1 MFGSIKEILDKCES
15 EGKEFWR
22 VILEDDMSDRNVDGN
37 ESAEKMRELWDA
49 MYQAAKGYD
58 GGIKSAS
65 GLSGGDGKKMEEY
78 IKTHECLCGDFMG
91 KVITEALKMGESNA
105 CMKRIVAAPTAGA
118 CGVMPAILVPYYE
131 RMILQNINVEDNGNN
146 AKNNI
151 TTDYGDNKSNN
162 ITTDNA
168 EQKDKDIKAKKEAD
182 EKIIKALYV
191 AAGIGEVIA
200 RRASISGARGGCQ
213 AEIGSASAMAAGA
226 LTYLQGGNEQQIADS
241 VAMALKNLLGLV
253 CDPVAGLVEVPC
265 VKRNVVGAVNAV
277 SSSQMASAGI
287 KSRIPVDEVID
298 AMAYVGDK
306 MDESLKETGIGGLAG
321 TVSGKEI
328 AGRVL

>member
-1 MFGSIKEILDKCES
+1 MAGSFGELSLRMICQ
-15 EGKEFWR
+15 
-22 VILEDDMSDRNVDGN
+22 DRNVDEN
-37 ESAEKMRELWDA
+37 ESAQKMRELWDA

-58 GGIKSAS
+58 GSIKSAS

-131 RMILQNINVEDNGNN
+131 RMILQNINVEDN

-168 EQKDKDIKAKKEAD
+168 EQKDKDTKAKKEAD

-306 MDESLKETGIGGLAG
+306 MDESLKETGVGGLAG

>member
-15 EGKEFWR
+15 DGREFWR
-22 VILEDDMSDRNVDGN
+22 VILEDDMSDRNVDEN
-37 ESAEKMRELWDA
+37 ESAQKMRELWDA

-58 GGIKSAS
+58 GSIKSAS

-78 IKTHECLCGDFMG
+78 IKTHECLCGEFMG

-131 RMILQNINVEDNGNN
+131 RMILQNINVEDN

-168 EQKDKDIKAKKEAD
+168 EQKDKDTKAKKEAD

-200 RRASISGARGGCQ
+200 RRASISGARGVCQ

-306 MDESLKETGIGGLAG
+306 MDESLKETGVGGLAG

>member
-1 MFGSIKEILDKCES
+1 
-15 EGKEFWR
+15 
-22 VILEDDMSDRNVDGN
+22 MSDRNVDEN
-37 ESAEKMRELWDA
+37 ESAQKMRELWDA

-58 GGIKSAS
+58 GSIKSAS

-131 RMILQNINVEDNGNN
+131 RMILQNINVEDN
-146 AKNNI
+146 AENNI

-168 EQKDKDIKAKKEAD
+168 EQKDKDTKAKKEAD

-213 AEIGSASAMAAGA
+213 AEIGSASAMAAAA

-241 VAMALKNLLGLV
+241 VAMALKNLLGLA

-306 MDESLKETGIGGLAG
+306 MDESLKETGVGGLAG

>member
-15 EGKEFWR
+15 DGREFWR
-22 VILEDDMSDRNVDGN
+22 VILEDDMSDRNVDEN
-37 ESAEKMRELWDA
+37 ESAQKMRELWDA

-58 GGIKSAS
+58 GSIKSAS

-105 CMKRIVAAPTAGA
+105 CMKRIVAAPTVGA

-131 RMILQNINVEDNGNN
+131 RMILQNINVEDN
-146 AKNNI
+146 AENNI

-168 EQKDKDIKAKKEAD
+168 EQKDKDTKAKKEAD

-241 VAMALKNLLGLV
+241 VAMALKNLLGLA

-306 MDESLKETGIGGLAG
+306 MDESLKETGVGGLAG

>member
-15 EGKEFWR
+15 DGREFWR
-22 VILEDDMSDRNVDGN
+22 VILEDDMSDRNVDEN
-37 ESAEKMRELWDA
+37 ESAQKMRELWDA

-58 GGIKSAS
+58 GSIKSAS

-78 IKTHECLCGDFMG
+78 IKTHECLCGEFMG

-131 RMILQNINVEDNGNN
+131 RMILQNINVEDN

-168 EQKDKDIKAKKEAD
+168 EQKDKDTKAKKEAD

-306 MDESLKETGIGGLAG
+306 MDESLKETGVGGLAG
-321 TVSGKEI
+321 TVSGTEI

>member
-15 EGKEFWR
+15 DGKEFWR
-22 VILEDDMSDRNVDGN
+22 VILEDDMSDRNVDEN
-37 ESAEKMRELWDA
+37 ESAGKMRELWDA

-58 GGIKSAS
+58 GSIKSAS

-78 IKTHECLCGDFMG
+78 IKTHECLCGEFMG

-131 RMILQNINVEDNGNN
+131 RMISQNINVEDN

-168 EQKDKDIKAKKEAD
+168 EQKDKDTKAKKEAD

-306 MDESLKETGIGGLAG
+306 MDESLKETGVGGLAG

>member
-15 EGKEFWR
+15 EGREFWR
-22 VILEDDMSDRNVDGN
+22 VILEDDMSDRNVDEN
-37 ESAEKMRELWDA
+37 ESAQKMRELWDA

-58 GGIKSAS
+58 GSIKSAS

-78 IKTHECLCGDFMG
+78 IKTHECLCGEFMG

-131 RMILQNINVEDNGNN
+131 RMILQNINVEDN

-168 EQKDKDIKAKKEAD
+168 EQKDKDTKAKKEAD

-306 MDESLKETGIGGLAG
+306 MDESLKETGVGGLAG

-328 AGRVL
+328 TGRVL

>member
-15 EGKEFWR
+15 DGMEFWR
-22 VILEDDMSDRNVDGN
+22 VILEDDMSDRNVDEN
-37 ESAEKMRELWDA
+37 ESAGKMRELWDA

-58 GGIKSAS
+58 GSIKSAS

-131 RMILQNINVEDNGNN
+131 RMILQNINVEDN

-168 EQKDKDIKAKKEAD
+168 EQKDKDTKAKKEAD

-241 VAMALKNLLGLV
+241 VAMALKNLLGLA

-306 MDESLKETGIGGLAG
+306 MDESLKETGVGGLAG

>member
-15 EGKEFWR
+15 EGREFWR
-22 VILEDDMSDRNVDGN
+22 VILEDDMSDRNVDEN
-37 ESAEKMRELWDA
+37 ESAQKMRELWDA

-58 GGIKSAS
+58 GSIKSAS

-78 IKTHECLCGDFMG
+78 IKTHECLCGEFMG

-131 RMILQNINVEDNGNN
+131 RMILQNINVEDN

-168 EQKDKDIKAKKEAD
+168 EQKDKDTKAKKEAD

-191 AAGIGEVIA
+191 VAGIGEVIA

-277 SSSQMASAGI
+277 SSSQMAAAGI
-287 KSRIPVDEVID
+287 KSRITVDEVID

-306 MDESLKETGIGGLAG
+306 MDESLKETGVGGLAG

>member
-15 EGKEFWR
+15 DGREFWR
-22 VILEDDMSDRNVDGN
+22 VILEDDMLDRNVDEN
-37 ESAEKMRELWDA
+37 ESAQKMRELWDA

-58 GGIKSAS
+58 GSIKSAS

-131 RMILQNINVEDNGNN
+131 RMILQNINVEDN

-168 EQKDKDIKAKKEAD
+168 EQKDKDTKAKKEAD

-306 MDESLKETGIGGLAG
+306 MDESLKETGVGGLAG

>member
-15 EGKEFWR
+15 DGREFWR
-22 VILEDDMSDRNVDGN
+22 VILEDDMSDRNVDEN
-37 ESAEKMRELWDA
+37 ESAQKMRELWDA

-58 GGIKSAS
+58 GSIKSAS

-91 KVITEALKMGESNA
+91 KVITEALEMGESNA

-131 RMILQNINVEDNGNN
+131 RMILQNINVEDN

-168 EQKDKDIKAKKEAD
+168 EQKDKDTKAKKEAD

-306 MDESLKETGIGGLAG
+306 MDESLKETGVGGLAG

>member
-15 EGKEFWR
+15 EGREFWR
-22 VILEDDMSDRNVDGN
+22 VILEDDMSDRNVDEN
-37 ESAEKMRELWDA
+37 ESAQKMRELWDA

-58 GGIKSAS
+58 GSIKSAS

-78 IKTHECLCGDFMG
+78 IKTHECLCGEFMG

-131 RMILQNINVEDNGNN
+131 RMILQNINVEDN

-168 EQKDKDIKAKKEAD
+168 EQKDKDTKAKKEAD

-253 CDPVAGLVEVPC
+253 CDPVGGLVEYPC
-265 VKRNVVGAVNAV
+265 QNRNAAGVANALV
-277 SSSQMASAGI
+277 AAEMALAGI
-287 KSRIPVDEVID
+287 TQLIPLDEMITI
-298 AMAYVGDK
+298 MYTVGK
-306 MDESLKETGIGGLAG
+306 KLPAELRETALGGCA
-321 TVSGKEI
+321 TAPSACEACHI
-328 AGRVL
+328 CN

>member
-15 EGKEFWR
+15 DGREFWR
-22 VILEDDMSDRNVDGN
+22 VILEDDMSDRNVDEN
-37 ESAEKMRELWDA
+37 ESAQKMRELWDA

-58 GGIKSAS
+58 GSIKSAS

-131 RMILQNINVEDNGNN
+131 RMILQNINVEDN
-146 AKNNI
+146 AENNI

-168 EQKDKDIKAKKEAD
+168 EQKDKDTKAKKEAD

-241 VAMALKNLLGLV
+241 VTMALKNLLGLA

-306 MDESLKETGIGGLAG
+306 MDESLKETGVGGLAG

>member
-15 EGKEFWR
+15 DGREFWR
-22 VILEDDMSDRNVDGN
+22 VILEDDMSDRNVDEN
-37 ESAEKMRELWDA
+37 ESAQKMRELWDA

-58 GGIKSAS
+58 GSIKSAS

-131 RMILQNINVEDNGNN
+131 RMILQNINVEDN
-146 AKNNI
+146 AENNI

-168 EQKDKDIKAKKEAD
+168 EQKDKDTKAKKEAD

-241 VAMALKNLLGLV
+241 VAMALKNLLGLA

-287 KSRIPVDEVID
+287 KSRIPVDEGID

-306 MDESLKETGIGGLAG
+306 MDESLKETGVGGLAG

>member
-15 EGKEFWR
+15 EGREFWR
-22 VILEDDMSDRNVDGN
+22 VILEDDMSDRNVDEN
-37 ESAEKMRELWDA
+37 ESAQKMRELWDA

-58 GGIKSAS
+58 GSIKSAS

-78 IKTHECLCGDFMG
+78 IKTHECLCGEFMG

-131 RMILQNINVEDNGNN
+131 RMILQNINVEDN

-168 EQKDKDIKAKKEAD
+168 EQKDKDTKAKKEAD
-182 EKIIKALYV
+182 EMIIKALYV

-306 MDESLKETGIGGLAG
+306 MDESLKETGVGGLAG

>member
-15 EGKEFWR
+15 DSREFWR
-22 VILEDDMSDRNVDGN
+22 VILEDDMADRNVDEN
-37 ESAEKMRELWDA
+37 ESAQKMRELWDA

-58 GGIKSAS
+58 GSIKSAS

-78 IKTHECLCGDFMG
+78 IKTHECLCGEFMG

-131 RMILQNINVEDNGNN
+131 RMISQNINVEDN

-168 EQKDKDIKAKKEAD
+168 EQKDKDTKAKKEAD

-191 AAGIGEVIA
+191 AAGIGEVIT

-306 MDESLKETGIGGLAG
+306 MDESLKETGVGGLAG

>member
-15 EGKEFWR
+15 DGREFWR
-22 VILEDDMSDRNVDGN
+22 VILEDDMSDRNVDEN
-37 ESAEKMRELWDA
+37 ESAQKMRELWDA

-58 GGIKSAS
+58 GSIKSAS

-131 RMILQNINVEDNGNN
+131 RMILQNINVEDN
-146 AKNNI
+146 AENNI

-168 EQKDKDIKAKKEAD
+168 EQKDKDTKAKKEAD

-241 VAMALKNLLGLV
+241 VAMALKNLLGLA

-306 MDESLKETGIGGLAG
+306 MDESLKETGVGGLAG
-321 TVSGKEI
+321 TVSVMEI

>member
-15 EGKEFWR
+15 DGREFWR
-22 VILEDDMSDRNVDGN
+22 VILEEDMADRNVDEK
-37 ESAEKMRELWDA
+37 ESAQKMRELWDA

-58 GGIKSAS
+58 GSIKSAS

-78 IKTHECLCGDFMG
+78 IKTHECLCGEFMG

-131 RMILQNINVEDNGNN
+131 RMILQNINVEDN

-168 EQKDKDIKAKKEAD
+168 EQKDKDTKAKKEAD

-306 MDESLKETGIGGLAG
+306 MDESLKETGVGGLAG

>member
-15 EGKEFWR
+15 DGREFWR
-22 VILEDDMSDRNVDGN
+22 VILEDDMSDRNVDEN
-37 ESAEKMRELWDA
+37 ESAQKMRELWDA

-58 GGIKSAS
+58 GSIKSAS

-131 RMILQNINVEDNGNN
+131 RMILQNINVEDN

-168 EQKDKDIKAKKEAD
+168 EQKDKDTKAKKEAD

-191 AAGIGEVIA
+191 EAGIGEVIA

-306 MDESLKETGIGGLAG
+306 MDESLKETGVGGLAG

>member
-15 EGKEFWR
+15 DGREFWR
-22 VILEDDMSDRNVDGN
+22 VILEDDMSDRNVDEN
-37 ESAEKMRELWDA
+37 ESAQKMRELWDA

-58 GGIKSAS
+58 GSIKSAS

-131 RMILQNINVEDNGNN
+131 RMILQNINVEDN
-146 AKNNI
+146 AENNI

-168 EQKDKDIKAKKEAD
+168 EQKDKDTKAKKEAD

-241 VAMALKNLLGLV
+241 VAMALKNLLGLA

-287 KSRIPVDEVID
+287 ISRIPVDEVID

-306 MDESLKETGIGGLAG
+306 MDESLKETGVGGLAG

>member
-15 EGKEFWR
+15 DGREFWR
-22 VILEDDMSDRNVDGN
+22 VILEDDMSDRNVDEN
-37 ESAEKMRELWDA
+37 ESAQKMRELWDA

-58 GGIKSAS
+58 GSIKSAS

-131 RMILQNINVEDNGNN
+131 RMILQNINVEDN

-168 EQKDKDIKAKKEAD
+168 EQKDKDTKAKKEAD

-200 RRASISGARGGCQ
+200 QRASISGARGGCQ

-287 KSRIPVDEVID
+287 KSRSPVDEVID

-306 MDESLKETGIGGLAG
+306 MDESLKETGVGGLAG

>member
-1 MFGSIKEILDKCES
+1 MFGSIKEILVKCES
-15 EGKEFWR
+15 DGREFWR
-22 VILEDDMSDRNVDGN
+22 VILEDDMSDRNVDEN
-37 ESAEKMRELWDA
+37 ESAQKMRELWDA

-58 GGIKSAS
+58 GSIKSAS

-131 RMILQNINVEDNGNN
+131 RMILQNINVEDN
-146 AKNNI
+146 AENNI

-168 EQKDKDIKAKKEAD
+168 EQKDKDTKAKKEAD

-241 VAMALKNLLGLV
+241 VAMALKNLLGLA

-306 MDESLKETGIGGLAG
+306 MDESLKETGVGGLAG

>member
-15 EGKEFWR
+15 EGREFWR
-22 VILEDDMSDRNVDGN
+22 VILEDDMSDRNVDEN
-37 ESAEKMRELWDA
+37 ESAQKMRELWDA

-58 GGIKSAS
+58 GSIKSAS

-131 RMILQNINVEDNGNN
+131 RMILQNINVEDN

-168 EQKDKDIKAKKEAD
+168 EQKDKDTKAKKEAD

-306 MDESLKETGIGGLAG
+306 MDESLKETGVGGLAG

>member
-1 MFGSIKEILDKCES
+1 
-15 EGKEFWR
+15 
-22 VILEDDMSDRNVDGN
+22 MSDRNVDEN
-37 ESAEKMRELWDA
+37 ESAQKMRELWDA

-58 GGIKSAS
+58 GSIKSAS

-131 RMILQNINVEDNGNN
+131 RMILQNINVEDN

-168 EQKDKDIKAKKEAD
+168 EQKDKDTKAKKEAD

-306 MDESLKETGIGGLAG
+306 MDESLKETGVGGLAG

>member
-15 EGKEFWR
+15 DGREFWR
-22 VILEDDMSDRNVDGN
+22 VILEDDMSDRNVDEN
-37 ESAEKMRELWDA
+37 ESAQKMRELWDA

-58 GGIKSAS
+58 GSIKSAS

-131 RMILQNINVEDNGNN
+131 RMILQNINVEDN
-146 AKNNI
+146 AENNI

-168 EQKDKDIKAKKEAD
+168 EQKDKDTKAKKEAD

-241 VAMALKNLLGLV
+241 VAMALKNLLGLA

-287 KSRIPVDEVID
+287 KSRIPVDEVIN

-306 MDESLKETGIGGLAG
+306 MDESLKETGVGGLAG

>member
-15 EGKEFWR
+15 DGMEFWR
-22 VILEDDMSDRNVDGN
+22 VILEDDMSDRNVDEN
-37 ESAEKMRELWDA
+37 ESAQKMRELWDA

-58 GGIKSAS
+58 GSIKSAS

-78 IKTHECLCGDFMG
+78 IKTHECLCGEFMG

-131 RMILQNINVEDNGNN
+131 RMILQNINVEDN

-168 EQKDKDIKAKKEAD
+168 EQKDKDTKAKKEAD

-306 MDESLKETGIGGLAG
+306 MDESLKETGVGGLAG

>member
-15 EGKEFWR
+15 DGREFWR
-22 VILEDDMSDRNVDGN
+22 VILEDDMSDRNVDEN
-37 ESAEKMRELWDA
+37 ESAQKMREFWDA

-58 GGIKSAS
+58 GSIKSAS

-78 IKTHECLCGDFMG
+78 IKTHECLCGEFMG

-131 RMILQNINVEDNGNN
+131 RMISQNINVEDNAN
-146 AKNNI
+146 NNI

-168 EQKDKDIKAKKEAD
+168 EQKDKDTKAKKEAD

-306 MDESLKETGIGGLAG
+306 MDESLKETGVGGLAG

>member
-1 MFGSIKEILDKCES
+1 MFGSIKEILDQCES
-15 EGKEFWR
+15 DGREFWR
-22 VILEDDMSDRNVDGN
+22 VILEDDMSDRNVDEN
-37 ESAEKMRELWDA
+37 ESAQKMRELWDA

-58 GGIKSAS
+58 GSIKSAS

-131 RMILQNINVEDNGNN
+131 RMILQNINVEDN
-146 AKNNI
+146 AENNI

-168 EQKDKDIKAKKEAD
+168 EQKDKDTKAKKEAD

-241 VAMALKNLLGLV
+241 VAMALKNLLGLA

-306 MDESLKETGIGGLAG
+306 MDESLKETGVGGLAG

>member
-1 MFGSIKEILDKCES
+1 
-15 EGKEFWR
+15 
-22 VILEDDMSDRNVDGN
+22 
-37 ESAEKMRELWDA
+37 
-49 MYQAAKGYD
+49 
-58 GGIKSAS
+58 
-65 GLSGGDGKKMEEY
+65 
-78 IKTHECLCGDFMG
+78 
-91 KVITEALKMGESNA
+91 
-105 CMKRIVAAPTAGA
+105 
-118 CGVMPAILVPYYE
+118 MPAILVPYYE
-131 RMILQNINVEDNGNN
+131 RMILQNINVEDN

-168 EQKDKDIKAKKEAD
+168 EQKDKDTKAKKEAA

-306 MDESLKETGIGGLAG
+306 MDESLKETGVGGLAG

>member
-15 EGKEFWR
+15 DGREFWR
-22 VILEDDMSDRNVDGN
+22 VILEDDMSDRNVDEN
-37 ESAEKMRELWDA
+37 ESAQKMRELWDA

-58 GGIKSAS
+58 GSIKSAS

-78 IKTHECLCGDFMG
+78 IKTHECLCGEFMG

-105 CMKRIVAAPTAGA
+105 CMKSIVAAPTAGA

-131 RMILQNINVEDNGNN
+131 RMILQNINVEDN

-168 EQKDKDIKAKKEAD
+168 EQKDKDTKAKKEAD

-306 MDESLKETGIGGLAG
+306 MDESLKETGVGGLAG